1 MKNKK
6 KILIVIV
13 ALTIITIIGI
23 NSNNIIS
30 TFIITDEKVVVVID
44 PGHGG
49 IDPGKVSVTGANEK
63 DINLDISKKLAK
75 YLEYQG
81 ITVVMTR
88 TEDVGL
94 YSSSSKNKKREDL
107 RNRVKVINNSNP
119 ELVVSIHQNSF
130 SQEKYKGAQTF
141 YYASSEKSQQL
152 AKYIQNSIK
161 IFTDIENRRKIKPNK
176 SYYLLKQ
183 SKTPIVIVE
192 CGFLSNYGEA
202 KKLED
207 EEYQDKIAWAIYI
220 GISAYINNISN

>member
-1 MKNKK
+1 
-6 KILIVIV
+6 
-13 ALTIITIIGI
+13 
-23 NSNNIIS
+23 
-30 TFIITDEKVVVVID
+30 
-44 PGHGG
+44 
-49 IDPGKVSVTGANEK
+49 
-63 DINLDISKKLAK
+63 
-75 YLEYQG
+75 
-81 ITVVMTR
+81 MTR